1 MPAYNED
8 LEKFAGYD
16 AQVVGIGVD
25 SVFCAVA
32 WQKHELGLL
41 RYPLASDFWP
51 HGEVARKFGI
61 FLDSGFMPGISGRA
75 VFVVNKAGK
84 IAFSKLY
91 QISDVPPNQEVLAVL
106 QQLQESKS

>member
-1 MPAYNED
+1 M
-8 LEKFAGYD
+8 
-16 AQVVGIGVD
+16 GIGVD
-25 SVFCAVA
+25 SVFCSLA
-32 WQKHELGLL
+32 WQKCELGAL

-51 HGEVARKFGI
+51 HGEVARKYGI

-91 QISDVPPNQEVLAVL
+91 QISDVPPNEDVLAVL
-106 QQLQESKS
+106 KQLQESKS

>member
-25 SVFCAVA
+25 SVFCSMA
-32 WQKHELGLL
+32 WQKFELGML

-51 HGEVARKFGI
+51 HGEVARKYGV
-61 FLDSGFMPGISGRA
+61 FLESGFMPGISGRA
-75 VFVVNKAGK
+75 VFVVDKAGK

-91 QISDVPPNQEVLAVL
+91 QISDVPPNEEVFEVLKKL
-106 QQLQESKS
+106 QQGKS